1 MTLYELVS
9 DPEIARLIEL
19 LYEGYRMPYD
29 EILKEMNIKQKKLNK
44 LLDATEG
51 LWDTPSHH
59 SYRLTER
66 GKVAY
71 GIIKSRNIRI
81 KNNRDAVEKE
91 ISERPMEKLKTR
103 MSPVKRFINTWT
115 AVISKPSAF
124 FTDMHTEGGYKGPL
138 LFVLVCYIPIAI
150 FTPFLEITY
159 LDFPAPILP
168 LLALILGIIAIFAEG
183 IIVHAGVLIFAR
195 DKRKGFGSTLKVI
208 AFAQATAVFLWIP
221 TVGAVFLLYGVYLGI
236 VGLMKVHKTTRI
248 RAIFAYFGLST
259 FIAIIGAAVAIYLIY
274 TGMAETSV
282 QLPVEIP
289 EIPELPTI

>member
-1 MTLYELVS
+1 MTLYELIS

-29 EILKEMNIKQKKLNK
+29 EILKELNIKQKKLNE

-81 KNNRDAVEKE
+81 KNNRDSVEKE
-91 ISERPMEKLKTR
+91 ISERPMEKLKTQ
-103 MSPVKRFINTWT
+103 MSPVKRFINTWK

-124 FTDMHTEGGYKGPL
+124 FTEVPTEGGYKEPL
-138 LFVLVCYIPIAI
+138 MFAIVCYIPFAV
-150 FTPFLEITY
+150 FAPFIGIPY
-159 LDFPAPILP
+159 LDFPALILP
-168 LLALILGIIAIFAEG
+168 PLALLLGIIAIFAES

-195 DKRKGFGSTLKVI
+195 GKRKGFKFTLRVI
-208 AFAQATAVFLWIP
+208 SFASATAVFLWIP
-221 TVGAVFLLYGVYLGI
+221 IVGTLISLYGVYLGI

-248 RAIFAYFGLST
+248 RAVFAYFGLST
-259 FIAIIGAAVAIYLIY
+259 FIAIIGGAVAIYLIY

-282 QLPVEIP
+282 RLPFEIP
-289 EIPELPTI
+289 EMPTI